1 MLYLRCRLK
10 DFSFTC
16 SKRCRAAW
24 HRLCLTLQNLTRR
37 DGTWE
42 PMLTFCLSWRYF
54 KTRVASLTPSQLWAS
69 LSVNNC
75 SFLCLSTH
83 DTTPVLIAVPLSFSF
98 QSTYLAVPS
107 MFFFFPISVCRQG
120 WRLVCRQE
128 SGCLKQSTKQ
138 EKAHSV
144 VASTDAAW

>member
-16 SKRCRAAW
+16 SKRRRAAW

-37 DGTWE
+37 DGTWG
-42 PMLTFCLSWRYF
+42 PTLTFCLSWRYF

-83 DTTPVLIAVPLSFSF
+83 DATPVLIVVPLSFSF

-107 MFFFFPISVCRQG
+107 MFCFFSSPSLCAGRGEGLSAGRKV
-120 WRLVCRQE
+120 
-128 SGCLKQSTKQ
+128 
-138 EKAHSV
+138 
-144 VASTDAAW
+144 DAWSRARSRRRPTA